1 MSENQ
6 EVPPASQPTRSRD
19 DGAATKPQKIW
30 KKKKIGQLPERLMS
44 VDALRGF
51 DMFWI
56 VGAGYLF
63 TAIDAWSDAP
73 FWTHVKT
80 QLTHVEWEGLRFY
93 DLIFPLFVFIVGVS
107 IVLSLRKAAV
117 KDGKAACARKVLL
130 RGALLFAVGLFYS
143 GGLSRLWPDIRVLG
157 VLQRIA
163 ICYTA
168 AGLLFLFLRARWLA
182 VISALILVGYWL
194 LLWQVP
200 IRDINMTPANMAELA
215 KQQGTTNAV
224 ELFNRT
230 EATIYGQ
237 FHPGYNLANHFDF
250 QFLPGKLYDTYWDPE
265 GILSSFPAIV
275 TCLLGVLSAVWL
287 LREDRPL
294 GSRSLMLIVAGCLCF
309 SAGWGWGMHFPV
321 IKKIWSSSF
330 VLAAGGYSMVL
341 LGLFFQVVDVWRF
354 QAWCRPF
361 VWVGSNAITIYLAAQ
376 ILNFRKVAERFVGG
390 DLRTWLNAQNAGL
403 GEVVIAL
410 AALGGMLVFA
420 RFLYQRKIFIRL

>member
-1 MSENQ
+1 MSEIQ
-6 EVPPASQPTRSRD
+6 KVSPASPSERS
-19 DGAATKPQKIW
+19 GSGGTATKPEKIW

-63 TAIDAWSDAP
+63 TAIDAWSEAP
-73 FWTHVKT
+73 FGAAVKA
-80 QLTHVEWEGLRFY
+80 QLTHVEWDGLRFY

-107 IVLSLRKAAV
+107 IVLSLRKAAA

-182 VISALILVGYWL
+182 VLSTVILIGYWL

-215 KQQGTTNAV
+215 KDAGTTNAV

-230 EATIYGQ
+230 DATIYGQ

-294 GSRSLMLIVAGCLCF
+294 GSRSLLLIVAGCLCF

-361 VWVGSNAITIYLAAQ
+361 VWIGSNAITIYLAAQ

-390 DLRTWLNAQNAGL
+390 DIRTWLNSQNAGL
-403 GEVVIAL
+403 GEVLIAL
-410 AALGGMLVFA
+410 AALGVMLVFA